1 MLLILAAHNPSTIGA
16 VAWKRY
22 PILRTLMEMCIT
34 KYVKILLYLYYG
46 KYLSF
51 AQYIFFNASFV
62 AISLIRHQLWHYR
75 KL

>member
-34 KYVKILLYLYYG
+34 KYVEIFMYSRKEKYLY
-46 KYLSF
+46 SF
-51 AQYIFFNASFV
+51 SIDFF
-62 AISLIRHQLWHYR
+62 
-75 KL
+75 

>member
-34 KYVKILLYLYYG
+34 KYVE
-46 KYLSF
+46 
-51 AQYIFFNASFV
+51 IF
-62 AISLIRHQLWHYR
+62 L
-75 KL
+75 

>member
-34 KYVKILLYLYYG
+34 KWVYNS
-46 KYLSF
+46 LSF
-51 AQYIFFNASFV
+51 QHITTY
-62 AISLIRHQLWHYR
+62 
-75 KL
+75 